1 MTPPTNY
8 VLYHACLF
16 FQLKLLFQE
25 NMSVNTTFEAE
36 RCDNDE
42 DTDDDDDDDD

>member
-1 MTPPTNY
+1 MAPLTNY

-16 FQLKLLFQE
+16 FQLKLLFQK
-25 NMSVNTTFEAE
+25 NMSVNTIFEAE

-42 DTDDDDDDDD
+42 DTDDDDD